1 MIKHEF
7 GGEWTRIKLE
17 ILEKY
22 LQIYTIALKNQPFNL
37 HYVDPFA
44 GTGQRDDED
53 KNSDPLLE
61 LEALKGSAKRAL
73 ECKNPF
79 HEYHFNDLKKEHVD
93 ALNEIRLEHP
103 EKKIHIT
110 QKDAN
115 IFVSEFCKKLGK
127 SDRAV
132 IFLDPYST
140 AVDWKTLQTI
150 ATSQKI
156 DLWMLFPISTLLRI
170 LPQDGPREE
179 WRLCLERMLGT
190 SDWEKAFYIKQEPST
205 GDLFEQQES
214 KMERRD
220 YESVISFVTD
230 RLKEIFPY
238 VNEPTRLS
246 QKSSL
251 LFLFYFAVSN
261 PHPKAKALAIK
272 LCHAIQPRR

>member
-1 MIKHEF
+1 MIRHEF

-22 LQIYTIALKNQPFNL
+22 LQIYTTALKNQPFNL
-37 HYVDPFA
+37 HYADAFA

-53 KNSDPLLE
+53 RKSDPLLE

-73 ECKNPF
+73 ECKNTF
-79 HEYHFNDLKKEHVD
+79 HEYHFNDLKKEHVE
-93 ALNEIRLEHP
+93 ALIEIRKGYP

-115 IFVSEFCKKLGK
+115 IFVGEFCKRLGK

-150 ATSQKI
+150 ASSQKI
-156 DLWMLFPISTLLRI
+156 DLWMLFPISTLFRI

-179 WRLCLERMLGT
+179 WRFCLERMLGT
-190 SDWEKAFYIKQEPST
+190 PDWESACYTMRAPLTS
-205 GDLFEQQES
+205 DLFEHNER

-220 YESVISFVTD
+220 YESIVSFVTE
-230 RLKEIFPY
+230 RLKEVFPY
-238 VNEPTRLS
+238 VNEPIRLS

-261 PHPKAKALAIK
+261 PHPKAKALAVK
-272 LCHAIQPRR
+272 LCKAIQSKR